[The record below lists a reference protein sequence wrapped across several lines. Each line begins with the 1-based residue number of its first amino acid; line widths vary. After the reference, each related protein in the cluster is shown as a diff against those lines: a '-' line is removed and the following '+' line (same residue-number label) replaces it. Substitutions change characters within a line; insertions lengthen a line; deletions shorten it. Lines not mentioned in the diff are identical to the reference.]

1 MSKKQKVDLQR
12 FAEHNAAVAMPPVK
26 EYLTAVQRDG
36 SELCADDVYRQT
48 TAWLKANGCEDIVS
62 VQIAEQY
69 SMSVA
74 RWVHLEQMISKYG
87 YIAKHPTTGAPM
99 QSPYVAMAQGYLK
112 QAAALRDEM
121 LMLVRDKCP
130 TVTATMR
137 EVVYGG

>member
-1 MSKKQKVDLQR
+1 MSKKQKDALQ
-12 FAEHNAAVAMPPVK
+12 AVAMPPVK

-48 TAWLKANGCEDIVS
+48 MVWLKAKGCENVVSAQIV
-62 VQIAEQY
+62 EQY
-69 SMSVA
+69 AMSVA

-99 QSPYVAMAQGYLK
+99 QSPYVTMAQGYLK
-112 QAAALRDEM
+112 QATALRDEM
-121 LMLVRDKCP
+121 LMLVKDTRP
-130 TVTATMR
+130 TMTATMR

>member
-1 MSKKQKVDLQR
+1 MSKKQKEDLQ
-12 FAEHNAAVAMPPVK
+12 AAVMPSVK

-48 TAWLKANGCEDIVS
+48 TAWLKAKGCENVVSAQIV
-62 VQIAEQY
+62 EQY
-69 SMSVA
+69 AMSVA

-99 QSPYVAMAQGYLK
+99 QSPYVTMAQGYLK
-112 QAAALRDEM
+112 QAAALRDEI
-121 LMLVRDKCP
+121 LMLVKDTRP
-130 TVTATMR
+130 TMTATMR